1 MKRLLYIT
9 ITLLYCSFSYGQ
21 EDTGKPIPIENGNG
35 NSSGMPKI
43 SPLKQNKKNPL
54 TYDKDFSIKLKS
66 NNRKI
71 NMLPNNDLVQAGAY
85 WDFDPKVGPR
95 ENEVDKEIFGDL
107 YLGNIKVY
115 DKFIG
120 VVCRDHQIV
129 DGDRVKIFHNGKV
142 VYENFYLSGAYK
154 GLNVDLVKGYNTIEF
169 VALNQGS
176 SGPNTAELG
185 IYDSKGNLLK
195 EGVWNLSTGSKGTL
209 VVIRE

>member
-1 MKRLLYIT
+1 MRRIIYIL
-9 ITLLYCSFSYGQ
+9 IALISCSVYAQ
-21 EDTGKPIPIENGNG
+21 EDSGKPIPIESGKG

-54 TYDKDFSIKLKS
+54 EYNKEFKIELEPQK
-66 NNRKI
+66 RKI
-71 NMLPNNDLVQAGAY
+71 NMLPNNNLVQAGAY
-85 WDFDPKVGPR
+85 FDFDPKVGPR
-95 ENEVDKEIFGDL
+95 ENEVEKEIFGDMF
-107 YLGNIKVY
+107 LGNVKVY
-115 DKFIG
+115 DKFVG

-129 DGDRVKIFHNGKV
+129 DGDRVKILHNGEIV
-142 VYENFYLSGAYK
+142 HENFYLSGAYK
-154 GLNVDLVKGYNTIEF
+154 GVNIDLVKGYNTIEF

-185 IYDSKGNLLK
+185 IYDAKGNLLK

>member
-1 MKRLLYIT
+1 MRKLLFILAS
-9 ITLLYCSFSYGQ
+9 LLFCLVTYGQ
-21 EDTGKPIPIENGNG
+21 EDSGKPIPIGNG
-35 NSSGMPKI
+35 DKSGMPKF
-43 SPLKQNKKNPL
+43 SPLIKDKKSPLDYKKEFNIDLKNNK
-54 TYDKDFSIKLKS
+54 
-66 NNRKI
+66 RQVH
-71 NMLPNNDLVQAGAY
+71 MLPNNNLVQAGTY
-85 WDFDPKVGPR
+85 WDFDPKVGPK
-95 ENEVDKEIFGDL
+95 ENEVDKEIFGDMF
-107 YLGNIKVY
+107 LGNIKVY

-129 DGDRVKIFHNGKV
+129 DGDRVQILHNGEV

-169 VALNQGS
+169 IALNQGS

-195 EGVWNLSTGSKGTL
+195 EGVWNLSTGSRGTL

>member
-1 MKRLLYIT
+1 MRRLIYI
-9 ITLLYCSFSYGQ
+9 LLVLVSFSVYGQ
-21 EDTGKPIPIENGNG
+21 EDSGKPIPLESGKG

-54 TYDKDFSIKLKS
+54 EYNKEFKIELEPQK
-66 NNRKI
+66 RKI
-71 NMLPNNDLVQAGAY
+71 NMLPNNNLVQAGAY
-85 WDFDPKVGPR
+85 FDFDPKVGPR
-95 ENEVDKEIFGDL
+95 ENEVEKEIFGDMF
-107 YLGNIKVY
+107 LGNIKVY
-115 DKFIG
+115 DKFVG

-129 DGDRVKIFHNGKV
+129 DGDRVKILHNGEV
-142 VYENFYLSGAYK
+142 VLENFYLSGAYK
-154 GLNVDLVKGYNTIEF
+154 GVNIDLVKGYNTIEF